1 MGRNYARTFW
11 VPEKLQRRGPARCEQ
26 SHGCGNI
33 LPPGAHNR
41 DTGGIPARQE
51 RPQAQEQG
59 FWAAS
64 IAVPSGTRHRSGRR
78 SKLIN
83 SRSKRP
89 PGDQIMTAHSDLK
102 LYIDGEWIGA
112 GQRRVHRVIN
122 PATGGTL
129 GELPLV
135 DAADL
140 DRALQAADRAFRQ
153 WRRSTTEERAR
164 VLKGAAQLIRQ
175 RVDHIARIATL
186 EEGKTL
192 AETRAEA
199 LVTANL
205 FEFYGEECRR
215 TYGRVL
221 VRPTGTRSV
230 VVKEPVGP
238 VAAFAPWNFPI
249 GNPGRKL
256 GAPVAAGC
264 SVILKP
270 AEEAPGSAIEV
281 VRALVDAG
289 LPAGVVQLVF
299 GVPDEVSRHLLAS
312 PIIRKLSFTGSTT
325 VGKHLLTLAAATVK
339 RTTMELGGHAP
350 VIVFDDAD
358 LGRTV
363 ELLGAAK
370 CRNAGQVCVSPT
382 RFYVQQGIYD
392 RFVAAFGERLR
403 KVNVGDGLL
412 DTSQMGPL
420 ANPRRPAAME
430 QFIADA
436 IACGARLYTGGE
448 RHGRE
453 GFFWKPTVLCD
464 VPASARIM
472 SEEPFGPVAVLT
484 PFATFDE
491 AVEQANR
498 LPYGLAAY
506 AFTESAKR
514 ALLIGDAIE
523 AGMVGINT
531 VGMAAADSP
540 FGGVKESG
548 HGAEDG
554 PEGLDACLVT
564 KAIHQA

>member
-1 MGRNYARTFW
+1 MMRHSEAPGEPSMTQY
-11 VPEKLQRRGPARCEQ
+11 PE
-26 SHGCGNI
+26 
-33 LPPGAHNR
+33 
-41 DTGGIPARQE
+41 
-51 RPQAQEQG
+51 
-59 FWAAS
+59 
-64 IAVPSGTRHRSGRR
+64 
-78 SKLIN
+78 
-83 SRSKRP
+83 
-89 PGDQIMTAHSDLK
+89 LK

-112 GQRRVHRVIN
+112 GARRLHKVVN

-140 DRALQAADRAFRQ
+140 DRALAAADRGFRV
-153 WRRSTTEERAR
+153 WKKATADERAR

-175 RVDHIARIATL
+175 RVDHIARVATL
-186 EEGKTL
+186 EEGKTI
-192 AETRAEA
+192 AETRIEA
-199 LVTANL
+199 QVTANL
-205 FEFYGEECRR
+205 FEFYAEECRR

-221 VRPTGTRSV
+221 VRPTGTRSLV
-230 VVKEPVGP
+230 LKEPVGP

-270 AEEAPGSAIEV
+270 AEEAPASAIEI

-289 LPAGVVQLVF
+289 LPPGVVQLVF

-312 PIIRKLSFTGSTT
+312 PIIRKLSFTGSTA
-325 VGKHLLTLAAATVK
+325 VGKHLLALAAATVK

-358 LGRTV
+358 LGRAV
-363 ELLGAAK
+363 DLLATAK

-392 RFVAAFGERLR
+392 RFVAAFSERMR
-403 KVNVGDGLL
+403 KVNIGDGLA
-412 DTSQMGPL
+412 DGVHMGPM

-430 QFIADA
+430 RLISDA
-436 IACGARLYTGGE
+436 RAAGARLLAGGE
-448 RHGRE
+448 RHGKE
-453 GFFWKPTVLCD
+453 GFFWQPTVLAD
-464 VPASARIM
+464 VPVTAKIM
-472 SEEPFGPVAVLT
+472 SEEPFGPVAVIT

-491 AVEQANR
+491 AVEHANR

-506 AFTESAKR
+506 AFTESGKR
-514 ALLIGDAIE
+514 AMLIGDAIE
-523 AGMVGINT
+523 SGMVGINMVT
-531 VGMAAADSP
+531 LAAADAP

-554 PEGLDACLVT
+554 PEGLEACLVT
-564 KAIHQA
+564 KTVHQA

>member
-1 MGRNYARTFW
+1 
-11 VPEKLQRRGPARCEQ
+11 
-26 SHGCGNI
+26 
-33 LPPGAHNR
+33 
-41 DTGGIPARQE
+41 
-51 RPQAQEQG
+51 
-59 FWAAS
+59 
-64 IAVPSGTRHRSGRR
+64 
-78 SKLIN
+78 
-83 SRSKRP
+83 
-89 PGDQIMTAHSDLK
+89 MTTHTQLK
-102 LYIDGEWIGA
+102 LHIDGEWVGA
-112 GQRRVHRVIN
+112 GSRRLHRVIN
-122 PATGGTL
+122 PANGGTL

-135 DAADL
+135 DGADL
-140 DRALQAADRAFRQ
+140 DRALLAAEHGFQ
-153 WRRSTTEERAR
+153 NWRRSTPEERGR
-164 VLKGAAQLIRQ
+164 VLKGAARLIRE
-175 RVDHIARIATL
+175 RVDHIAHVATL

-192 AETRAEA
+192 AETRIEA
-199 LVTANL
+199 QVTANL
-205 FEFYGEECRR
+205 FDFYAEECRR

-221 VRPTGTRSV
+221 VRPPGARSL

-270 AEEAPGSAIEV
+270 AEEAPGAAIEV

-289 LPAGVVQLVF
+289 LPTGVVQLVF

-312 PIIRKLSFTGSTT
+312 SVIRKLSFTGSTA
-325 VGKHLLTLAAATVK
+325 VGKQLLALAAATVK

-350 VIVFDDAD
+350 VVVFDDAD
-358 LGRTV
+358 LDRTV
-363 ELLGAAK
+363 ELLAVAK

-392 RFVAAFGERLR
+392 RFVAAFTERLR
-403 KVNVGDGLL
+403 KVDVGDGLL
-412 DTSQMGPL
+412 RTSQMGPM

-430 QFIADA
+430 KFIEDA
-436 IACGARLYTGGE
+436 LACGAQLRTGGE
-448 RHGRE
+448 RYGKE
-453 GFFWKPTVLCD
+453 GFFWQPTVLSE
-464 VPASARIM
+464 VPPKARIM
-472 SEEPFGPVAVLT
+472 NEEPFGPVAVLT

-506 AFTESAKR
+506 TFTESAKR
-514 ALLIGDAIE
+514 ALLISDAIE
-523 AGMVGINT
+523 AGMVGVNT
-531 VGMAAADSP
+531 VAMAAADAP

-554 PEGLDACLVT
+554 PEGLEACLVT

>member
-1 MGRNYARTFW
+1 
-11 VPEKLQRRGPARCEQ
+11 
-26 SHGCGNI
+26 
-33 LPPGAHNR
+33 
-41 DTGGIPARQE
+41 
-51 RPQAQEQG
+51 
-59 FWAAS
+59 
-64 IAVPSGTRHRSGRR
+64 
-78 SKLIN
+78 
-83 SRSKRP
+83 
-89 PGDQIMTAHSDLK
+89 MTSYPDLR
-102 LYIDGEWIGA
+102 LYIDGEWLSA
-112 GQRRVHRVIN
+112 GTRRTHRVVN
-122 PATGGTL
+122 PANGATL

-135 DAADL
+135 DTADL
-140 DRALQAADRAFRQ
+140 DRALAAAERGYRLWKRA
-153 WRRSTTEERAR
+153 TAEERGR

-175 RVDHIARIATL
+175 RAEHIARVATL

-192 AETRAEA
+192 GEARIEA

-256 GAPVAAGC
+256 GAPIAAGC

-270 AEEAPGSAIEV
+270 AEEAPASAIEV
-281 VRALVDAG
+281 VRALLDAG
-289 LPAGVVQLVF
+289 LPPDVAQLVF

-312 PIIRKLSFTGSTT
+312 PIIRKLSFTGSTA

-363 ELLGAAK
+363 EMLATAK
-370 CRNAGQVCVSPT
+370 CRNSGQVCVSPT
-382 RFYVQQGIYD
+382 RFYVQEGIYD
-392 RFVAAFGERLR
+392 RFVTAFTERIR
-403 KVNVGDGLL
+403 KINVGDGLQ
-412 DTSQMGPL
+412 DNSHMGPM

-430 QFIADA
+430 KFIADA
-436 IACGARLYTGGE
+436 VSHGARIHTGGE
-448 RHGRE
+448 RHGKE
-453 GFFWKPTVLCD
+453 GLFFQPTVVSE
-464 VPASARIM
+464 VPLQSRIM
-472 SEEPFGPVAVLT
+472 NEEPFGPVAVIA
-484 PFATFDE
+484 PFSSFDE
-491 AVEQANR
+491 AVEHANR

-523 AGMVGINT
+523 SGMVAINVVT
-531 VGMAAADSP
+531 LAAADAP

-548 HGAEDG
+548 FGSEDG
-554 PEGLDACLVT
+554 PEGLAACLVT
-564 KAIHQA
+564 KTIHQA